1 MRFSSSRR
9 EALSTPQAVT
19 QLTSHGSHVDT
30 LSLRCLKFGIT
41 TAVFAAVVATA
52 YLVLPRLE
60 ATGIW
65 AYGVGFL
72 VQATTAASII
82 VPIPG
87 MAALVIMSQEM
98 DLVTLAVAGAA
109 GGAIGE
115 LLGYW
120 LGSQGRGPL
129 AKTRM
134 YNKVESAMHRW
145 GGLVVFLFAAVPALP
160 MDAAGI
166 VAGATR
172 YPIGRYLIAMF
183 AGKLLLLMGLF
194 LAARQFVTALSFLN
208 EWMPLG

>member
-1 MRFSSSRR
+1 MTTIAIPRSNSAPRLSP
-9 EALSTPQAVT
+9 ALLMGV
-19 QLTSHGSHVDT
+19 
-30 LSLRCLKFGIT
+30 LKFGIT
-41 TAVFAAVVATA
+41 ATIFAVVVATA
-52 YLVLPRLE
+52 YLVLPRLD

-72 VQATTAASII
+72 IQATTAASIM

-87 MAALVIMSQEM
+87 MAALVVMSQEL
-98 DLVTLAVAGAA
+98 DLVTLALVGAA

-129 AKTRM
+129 SKTRM
-134 YNKVESAMHRW
+134 SNKLESAMRRW
-145 GGLVVFLFAAVPALP
+145 GGPVVFLFAAVPVLP
-160 MDAAGI
+160 MDVAGI

-183 AGKLLLLMGLF
+183 AGKLLLLMAVF
-194 LAARQFVTALSFLN
+194 LAARQFVSALSLLN
-208 EWMPLG
+208 EWWPLS

>member
-1 MRFSSSRR
+1 MTTIAIPRSNSALRFS
-9 EALSTPQAVT
+9 APLLSQVF
-19 QLTSHGSHVDT
+19 LKGVM
-30 LSLRCLKFGIT
+30 KFGI
-41 TAVFAAVVATA
+41 AAAIFAAAVATA

-65 AYGVGFL
+65 AYAVGFL
-72 VQATTAASII
+72 VQATTAASIM

-87 MAALVIMSQEM
+87 IAALVVMSQEL
-98 DLVTLAVAGAA
+98 DLVMLAVVGAA

-134 YNKVESAMHRW
+134 YNKLEVAMRHW
-145 GGLVVFLFAAVPALP
+145 GGVVVFLFAAVPVLP

-166 VAGATR
+166 IAGATR
-172 YPIGRYLIAMF
+172 YPITRYLVAIF
-183 AGKLLLLMGLF
+183 AGKLLLLMALF
-194 LAARQFVTALSFLN
+194 LAARPFVTALSFLN